1 MEKCSTNTTATMP
14 LPSAGAP
21 VLAMLAAMA
30 ATIVL
35 LLVFLRR
42 QSSKTTPFKHAGLPP
57 GPAGLPVL
65 GNMHQMLANK
75 PVFRWLHRLLED
87 FGGEIVCVRL
97 GPVHVVVVACP
108 ATAREVLRKNDAVF
122 ADRPS
127 TFAAE
132 SFSVG
137 YRSASISPY
146 GDQWRKM
153 RRVLTAE
160 VLSPATEHRL
170 RGAREEE
177 ADHMLRWVHAQC
189 NAGGVIDV
197 RHVARHFCGN
207 LIRRLTLGRRH
218 FRDQPPDAV
227 GAPGPDEEEHVD
239 ALFAVLGY
247 LDAFAVSDYFPALV
261 GLDLDGHEKV
271 IRDVMRTLN
280 RLHDPVIEERVE
292 EWRLLRKA
300 GERRDVADFL
310 DVLASLDGA
319 GGRPLLTVEEIKA
332 QAIDVMI
339 ASVDNPSN
347 AVEWAL
353 AEMMN
358 KPELMRKAM
367 EELDAVVGRDRL
379 VQEPDLRS
387 LNYLKAC
394 IREAFRLHPYHP
406 FNPPRVAMAGTT
418 VAGYSIPRGSQVV
431 LSRVALGRNPRVWA
445 DPLEFRPERHLTG
458 DDAAVALSEP
468 ELRFV
473 SFSAGRRG
481 CPGVALGTLFTVML
495 FARLLQGFTW
505 SVPPGVDG
513 VELRE
518 TQASLV
524 LAEPLR
530 LRAKPR
536 LPAHLY
542 GPGYECSSRQL

>member
-1 MEKCSTNTTATMP
+1 SNATATMP
-14 LPSAGAP
+14 LVNAGAP
-21 VLAMLAAMA
+21 ALAMLAATA

-35 LLVFLRR
+35 LLAFLRR
-42 QSSKTTPFKHAGLPP
+42 QSSKTTLSRRGGLPP

-75 PVFRWLHRLLED
+75 PVFRWLHRLLEHA
-87 FGGEIVCVRL
+87 GGEIVRVRL

-108 ATAREVLRKNDAVF
+108 AMAREVLRKNDAVF
-122 ADRPS
+122 ADRPT

-189 NAGGVIDV
+189 NACGIIDV
-197 RHVARHFCGN
+197 RHLARHFCGN

-218 FRDQPPDAV
+218 FRDQQPDAV

-239 ALFAVLGY
+239 ALFAVLSY

-271 IRDVMRTLN
+271 IRGVMRTLN

-332 QAIDVMI
+332 QAIV
-339 ASVDNPSN
+339 SQSKYVT
-347 AVEWAL
+347 L
-353 AEMMN
+353 
-358 KPELMRKAM
+358 
-367 EELDAVVGRDRL
+367 
-379 VQEPDLRS
+379 
-387 LNYLKAC
+387 YL
-394 IREAFRLHPYHP
+394 
-406 FNPPRVAMAGTT
+406 
-418 VAGYSIPRGSQVV
+418 
-431 LSRVALGRNPRVWA
+431 
-445 DPLEFRPERHLTG
+445 
-458 DDAAVALSEP
+458 
-468 ELRFV
+468 
-473 SFSAGRRG
+473 
-481 CPGVALGTLFTVML
+481 
-495 FARLLQGFTW
+495 
-505 SVPPGVDG
+505 
-513 VELRE
+513 
-518 TQASLV
+518 
-524 LAEPLR
+524 
-530 LRAKPR
+530 
-536 LPAHLY
+536 
-542 GPGYECSSRQL
+542 

>member
-1 MEKCSTNTTATMP
+1 
-14 LPSAGAP
+14 
-21 VLAMLAAMA
+21 
-30 ATIVL
+30 
-35 LLVFLRR
+35 
-42 QSSKTTPFKHAGLPP
+42 
-57 GPAGLPVL
+57 
-65 GNMHQMLANK
+65 
-75 PVFRWLHRLLED
+75 
-87 FGGEIVCVRL
+87 
-97 GPVHVVVVACP
+97 
-108 ATAREVLRKNDAVF
+108 
-122 ADRPS
+122 
-127 TFAAE
+127 
-132 SFSVG
+132 
-137 YRSASISPY
+137 
-146 GDQWRKM
+146 
-153 RRVLTAE
+153 
-160 VLSPATEHRL
+160 
-170 RGAREEE
+170 
-177 ADHMLRWVHAQC
+177 MLRWVHAQVQC
-189 NAGGVIDV
+189 NAGGVVNV

-218 FRDQPPDAV
+218 FRDSQPDGV

-239 ALFAVLGY
+239 ALFSVLGY

-271 IRDVMRTLN
+271 VRGVMRTLN

-332 QAIDVMI
+332 QTIDIMI

-379 VQEPDLRS
+379 GFNWS
-387 LNYLKAC
+387 L
-394 IREAFRLHPYHP
+394 
-406 FNPPRVAMAGTT
+406 
-418 VAGYSIPRGSQVV
+418 
-431 LSRVALGRNPRVWA
+431 
-445 DPLEFRPERHLTG
+445 
-458 DDAAVALSEP
+458 
-468 ELRFV
+468 
-473 SFSAGRRG
+473 
-481 CPGVALGTLFTVML
+481 
-495 FARLLQGFTW
+495 
-505 SVPPGVDG
+505 PPGVDG

-518 TQASLV
+518 AEGSLV

-530 LRAKPR
+530 LQARPR

-542 GPGYECSSRQL
+542 GPQ

>member
-14 LPSAGAP
+14 LPSAAP

-332 QAIDVMI
+332 QAIV
-339 ASVDNPSN
+339 S
-347 AVEWAL
+347 
-353 AEMMN
+353 
-358 KPELMRKAM
+358 
-367 EELDAVVGRDRL
+367 
-379 VQEPDLRS
+379 
-387 LNYLKAC
+387 
-394 IREAFRLHPYHP
+394 
-406 FNPPRVAMAGTT
+406 
-418 VAGYSIPRGSQVV
+418 YS
-431 LSRVALGRNPRVWA
+431 
-445 DPLEFRPERHLTG
+445 
-458 DDAAVALSEP
+458 
-468 ELRFV
+468 
-473 SFSAGRRG
+473 
-481 CPGVALGTLFTVML
+481 
-495 FARLLQGFTW
+495 
-505 SVPPGVDG
+505 
-513 VELRE
+513 
-518 TQASLV
+518 
-524 LAEPLR
+524 LR
-530 LRAKPR
+530 L
-536 LPAHLY
+536 
-542 GPGYECSSRQL
+542 C